1 MATLIRPRVS
11 SHEPHDTYHDFA
23 LNVPKPFPSRAE
35 REQED
40 LLESLESEELQLDD
54 AVSSTHPRAHIEQT
68 GALVSGPNPDA
79 SSEVVLNHRSEDLL
93 PSIGQVQTSCLT
105 TLNDLLSVSSKW
117 TPIVPDRRH
126 SLPPKSL
133 ASSSAGLS
141 PSATTQPSSALQTLV
156 SNLRLREQDSHNERI
171 QEANT
176 LSEADLL
183 CEVRARVERI
193 MTTLPPHDA
202 ELARTLVALLTHFSR
217 LSVLSPSSTQPRVA
231 SWSAINN
238 QQASSHGDPYASL
251 TRQVS
256 DFQLERSWS
265 HGSPVP
271 SGSRTPVVTVETAL
285 LWSHIDEELENVL
298 SLCRPRSGPLESRP
312 PEYDPADYE
321 REFDLDSLPE
331 YEPSSEV
338 TDGSGKPLYK
348 VNNALERSN
357 TRLSES
363 AYTNEKMRMDL
374 EAVTLAIDRLYL
386 VAPQLHNQ
394 RVELKKSKVEQMEK
408 AKLKGNQKGKQK
420 GKEGEMDAME
430 LDRMLDLI
438 GKAAD
443 RKMVNQAVFVD
454 SAFSEKLARAQVED
468 LKKRAAFVEQLA
480 KHSDAGRLHSQD
492 AVFLAPVRTRSQ
504 PQLASELQD
513 PHALLTLPEFIREGI
528 PEPVEERME
537 AELDPEALLTLPEF
551 IKQYPQPEPVRPAH
565 TPRGQSISHWYLGS
579 RQQHDESPPAT
590 VRPTKSN
597 RSRSMSEPLS
607 WLLSGSS
614 SRSSSPSS
622 ASGPVLK
629 KPRSGRLSRP
639 KSSNDNRNI
648 PTVHEGLDVSYVAEF
663 HENLYHVLVFVSVT
677 GLQPGHDLE
686 AEVLSPDDSS
696 NGRERL
702 LLKCGGSTSIPLS
715 LPTKVHTGKVD
726 VSVIG
731 GRHYQIKLP
740 AAVTPQYGGKSISP
754 VDPAITELLD
764 ATYFQTIQPT
774 SFVCSSCSLP
784 LVQASKLNEY
794 RDLPSEHW
802 AELVDAWMCHSDQAL
817 HEHVQKGSKDGFWPN
832 EGELLVG
839 GSYVLLREDTMVK
852 ANFCDIESTNKSSDE
867 WFRVRCLC
875 GAIVGRYQEHKT
887 AEGSTVVYR
896 LPKYAFRPIS
906 PIAEPS
912 KVPLSAFIVEDM
924 NEFVHAHAT
933 YRFVIADEEEERP
946 RILVWLFKPN
956 MRLAYAT
963 PAQYVIP
970 RSGAIRAAKV
980 LFKVLGPTEPSNLPT
995 ILNKYPGFPQA
1006 EYLYYPRDICRRLA
1020 ALLKESNT
1028 AYPDSMRTMTGLDV
1042 GWLQRA

>member
-1 MATLIRPRVS
+1 MA
-11 SHEPHDTYHDFA
+11 
-23 LNVPKPFPSRAE
+23 PKPASTAGKAPASTASKAPAKTTEGAKAAKKTAKPAAAGDGEKKKRRKSRKETYSSYIYKVLKQVHPDTGISNKAMAILNSFVNDIFE
-35 REQED
+35 RIATE
-40 LLESLESEELQLDD
+40 
-54 AVSSTHPRAHIEQT
+54 
-68 GALVSGPNPDA
+68 A
-79 SSEVVLNHRSEDLL
+79 S
-93 PSIGQVQTSCLT
+93 
-105 TLNDLLSVSSKW
+105 K
-117 TPIVPDRRH
+117 
-126 SLPPKSL
+126 L
-133 ASSSAGLS
+133 ASYSKKSTISSREI
-141 PSATTQPSSALQTLV
+141 QTAV
-156 SNLRLREQDSHNERI
+156 RLI
-171 QEANT
+171 
-176 LSEADLL
+176 
-183 CEVRARVERI
+183 
-193 MTTLPPHDA
+193 LPG
-202 ELARTLVALLTHFSR
+202 ELAKH
-217 LSVLSPSSTQPRVA
+217 
-231 SWSAINN
+231 AI
-238 QQASSHGDPYASL
+238 S
-251 TRQVS
+251 
-256 DFQLERSWS
+256 E
-265 HGSPVP
+265 
-271 SGSRTPVVTVETAL
+271 VTVETAL

-565 TPRGQSISHWYLGS
+565 TPRGQSISHC
-579 RQQHDESPPAT
+579 
-590 VRPTKSN
+590 
-597 RSRSMSEPLS
+597 
-607 WLLSGSS
+607 
-614 SRSSSPSS
+614 
-622 ASGPVLK
+622 
-629 KPRSGRLSRP
+629 
-639 KSSNDNRNI
+639 
-648 PTVHEGLDVSYVAEF
+648 
-663 HENLYHVLVFVSVT
+663 VT

-715 LPTKVHTGKVD
+715 LPTK
-726 VSVIG
+726 
-731 GRHYQIKLP
+731 IKLP

-995 ILNKYPGFPQA
+995 AVFRILNK
-1006 EYLYYPRDICRRLA
+1006 RLA